1 MQKTKNDKNP
11 YSIFAGIDISKEYFD
26 VTLIDKLGKKL
37 AYERFSNDSKGI
49 AKFIQWLLEELN
61 LDVASLLLCME
72 HTGLYSRQLM
82 LKLLEEQM
90 NVWVE
95 SSLQIK
101 KSSGLLRGK
110 TDKIDSYR
118 IALYASLYGF
128 RAKTAETE
136 DKRLLHLQDLLS
148 SRSRLL
154 KFKLSLST
162 SIAELKRVDP
172 ISGKV
177 VEKAQ
182 KATLAGLS
190 KSLKA
195 IEKCISEAI
204 GKEEDIKGNYELA
217 TSVKG
222 VGMILAAQLI
232 VYTHNFKRINKARQL
247 ACYCGV
253 APFSYESGTSI
264 RAGNHV
270 SKFANNTL
278 KSTLHLASISSIQHN
293 PDMKEYF
300 YRKVA
305 EGKPKMVVLNAVR
318 NKLLRHVLATVK
330 SGEKYEI
337 F

>member
-1 MQKTKNDKNP
+1 MQKVKNVKSS
-11 YSIFAGIDISKEYFD
+11 YSLFAGIDISKEYFD
-26 VTLIDKLGKKL
+26 VTLIDQQGNKLN
-37 AYERFSNDSKGI
+37 YERFSNDGKGI
-49 AKFIQWLLEELN
+49 PKFIHWLKETLQLP
-61 LDVASLLLCME
+61 LPSLLLCME
-72 HTGLYSRQLM
+72 HTGLYSRELM

-118 IALYASLYGF
+118 IALYASLYAF

-148 SRSRLL
+148 TRSRLL
-154 KFKLSLST
+154 KFRLSLT
-162 SIAELKRVDP
+162 TAVAELKRVDTV
-172 ISGKV
+172 SGKV
-177 VEKAQ
+177 VEKAN
-182 KATLAGLS
+182 KAALTGII
-190 KSLKA
+190 KSLKET
-195 IEKCISEAI
+195 EKLIKETIA
-204 GKEEDIKGNYELA
+204 KEEDISKSYELA

-222 VGMILAAQLI
+222 VGMVLAAQLI
-232 VYTHNFKRINKARQL
+232 VYTRNFKRINKARQL

-264 RAGNHV
+264 RAGSHV

-293 PDMKEYF
+293 PDLKEYF

-318 NKLLRHVLATVK
+318 NKLLRHILATVK

>member
-1 MQKTKNDKNP
+1 MQKVKNVKNT
-11 YSIFAGIDISKEYFD
+11 YSLFAGIDISKEYFD
-26 VTLIDKLGKKL
+26 VTVIDQQGNKLN
-37 AYERFSNDSKGI
+37 YDRFSNDEKGI
-49 AKFIQWLLEELN
+49 PKFIHWLRETLKLS
-61 LDVASLLLCME
+61 LTSLLLCME
-72 HTGLYSRQLM
+72 HTGLYSRELM

-118 IALYASLYGF
+118 IALYGF

-136 DKRLLHLQDLLS
+136 DRRLLHLQDLLS
-148 SRSRLL
+148 TRSRLL
-154 KFKLSLST
+154 KLRLSLT
-162 SIAELKRVDP
+162 TAVAELKRVDAV
-172 ISGKV
+172 SGKV
-177 VEKAQ
+177 VEKAN
-182 KATLAGLS
+182 KAALTGIIR
-190 KSLKA
+190 SLKET
-195 IEKCISEAI
+195 EKLIRETIA
-204 GKEEDIKGNYELA
+204 KEGDIRQSFELA

-222 VGMILAAQLI
+222 VGMVLAAQLI
-232 VYTHNFKRINKARQL
+232 VYTRNFKRINKARQL

-293 PDMKEYF
+293 PDLKEYY

-305 EGKPKMVVLNAVR
+305 EGKPKMVVINAVR

-330 SGEKYEI
+330 SGEKYEV